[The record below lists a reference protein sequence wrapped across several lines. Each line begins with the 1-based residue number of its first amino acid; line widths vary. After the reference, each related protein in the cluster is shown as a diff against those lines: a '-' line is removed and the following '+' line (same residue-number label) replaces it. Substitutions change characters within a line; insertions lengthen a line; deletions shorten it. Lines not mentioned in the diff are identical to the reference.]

1 MLQKHEFSALTMSK
15 LGKRVGASTM
25 ALYTYFPSRNALLDA
40 VADHIF
46 SQLVLPPESATW
58 EVATVEWINA
68 LYSHFERFPVAC
80 RLIMWDQHVPPAWTN
95 VWLPVLR
102 ILAKQGLRGRQLAFA
117 ATWIADVVLGIVR
130 AHCSSLQ
137 QAEIPSSFE
146 GKNSSAEDDRMLVV
160 VNRNFRTIKG
170 RRILKFAFPYIISS
184 LEALFAEAHR

>member
-1 MLQKHEFSALTMSK
+1 MKMDPLAETDKLDRHSVLLMKQRASKNTRRARGRPRRISRDTIVRAALAMLQKHEFSALTMSK

-80 RLIMWDQHVPPAWTN
+80 R
-95 VWLPVLR
+95 
-102 ILAKQGLRGRQLAFA
+102 
-117 ATWIADVVLGIVR
+117 
-130 AHCSSLQ
+130 
-137 QAEIPSSFE
+137 
-146 GKNSSAEDDRMLVV
+146 
-160 VNRNFRTIKG
+160 
-170 RRILKFAFPYIISS
+170 
-184 LEALFAEAHR
+184 